1 MLSENTHFEMNEAE
15 LKRRYPNASR
25 SFIKANLLDP
35 ENHSAAPS
43 PNPQRAAQADVARPA
58 QREKENA
65 GRYAVVITSFRV
77 RLADD
82 DALIGKYFVDALR
95 YSGLLASDEV
105 GGLDYKVRQEKVAHK
120 SDEKTVVEITPI

>member
-1 MLSENTHFEMNEAE
+1 M
-15 LKRRYPNASR
+15 
-25 SFIKANLLDP
+25 
-35 ENHSAAPS
+35 
-43 PNPQRAAQADVARPA
+43 ARPA

-95 YSGLLASDEV
+95 YAGLLASDEV
-105 GGLDYKVRQEKVAHK
+105 GGLDYKVRQEKVAHFA
-120 SDEKTVVEITPI
+120 DERTEIEITPL